1 MIDVDK
7 YKALLQQ
14 NEQAEKSSDSDA
26 ARKILEEMV
35 ELAVM
40 NLTDAR
46 ERSF

>member
-14 NEQAEKSSDSDA
+14 NEQAEKSS
-26 ARKILEEMV
+26 EFGG
-35 ELAVM
+35 
-40 NLTDAR
+40 AR

>member
-26 ARKILEEMV
+26 ARERLEEMV

-46 ERSF
+46 EHSF